1 MLPQSAV
8 GFDESQRRI
17 IGKRVLGM
25 LREPEG
31 DRQIPFQEVC
41 AG

>member
-25 LREPEG
+25 PREPER
-31 DRQIPFQEVC
+31 DRQIPFREVRP
-41 AG
+41 G